1 MEPVALVTHR
11 LVKNEDLNHHG
22 TLFAGRGAE
31 WVVEAGFVSAAALVD
46 PKYILCAKIHG
57 IKFTSAVHP
66 GEILCFKS
74 TIVDTGA
81 SSLTSYIAVYRRGSK
96 VKPIVDGFIT
106 FVYVDDNSRP
116 RRHGITIEPQTERL
130 KELQEEARKLS
141 LK

>member
-1 MEPVALVTHR
+1 MKPVKFITHR
-11 LVKNEDLNHHG
+11 LVKNEDLNHYG

-31 WVVEAGFVSAAALVD
+31 WVVEAGFVSAAGLVD

-57 IKFTSAVHP
+57 IKFTSAVRP
-66 GEILCFKS
+66 GEILCFQS

-81 SSLTSYIAVYRRGSK
+81 SSLTSYVAVYRRENK
-96 VKPIVDGFIT
+96 EKPIVNGFIT

-116 RRHGITIEPQTERL
+116 RRHGITIEPQTEKL
-130 KELQEEARKLS
+130 KELQVEARQLS